1 MITLN
6 FDTSQE
12 IAQRLAREF
21 KERRLSL
28 NMTQKSVAER
38 SGVSLAV
45 LKQFEHTGKISL
57 LSLLKLVMPIG
68 GLKGLEIRP
77 FENIA
82 SLDELMRQTRTRQ
95 RARQ

>member
-1 MITLN
+1 MIALN
-6 FDTSQE
+6 FDTPQD
-12 IAQRLAREF
+12 IALRLARQF

-28 NMTQKSVAER
+28 NMTQKTVAER

-45 LKQFEHTGKISL
+45 LKQFERTGKISL
-57 LSLLKLVMPIG
+57 LSLLKLVIPIG
-68 GLKGLEIRP
+68 GLKGLEISL

-82 SLDELMRQTRTRQ
+82 SLDELMRQAKTRQ